1 MSMTTVAKST
11 FLNGLVGKTSTGL
24 VLSNCYIGLSSTAPN
39 ADGSGFTEPTAAEY
53 ARGIVGMES
62 QSGTQVMGAPSAG
75 SITNNKILYF
85 PEALSDWGTLTHF
98 GLFTSAS
105 GGVPVIYGTLSASV
119 HVTADHVPLFR
130 VNSLT
135 LSVA

>member
-62 QSGTQVMGAPSAG
+62 QSGTLLWV
-75 SITNNKILYF
+75 LLL
-85 PEALSDWGTLTHF
+85 PEVSQIIRFFTFQKLSRI
-98 GLFTSAS
+98 
-105 GGVPVIYGTLSASV
+105 GVHSHISV
-119 HVTADHVPLFR
+119 CLRPLLAECR
-130 VNSLT
+130 
-135 LSVA
+135 